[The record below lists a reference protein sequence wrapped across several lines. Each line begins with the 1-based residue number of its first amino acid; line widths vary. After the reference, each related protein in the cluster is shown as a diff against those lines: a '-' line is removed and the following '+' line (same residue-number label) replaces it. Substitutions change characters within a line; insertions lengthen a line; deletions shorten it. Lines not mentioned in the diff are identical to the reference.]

1 MKKIPQDEIFT
12 LKTEFEKDNREFKI
26 NGGIGIYLD
35 NNGKPYVHPVV
46 QKIIKKLNFDNF
58 NYLPISGDPIFLD
71 ESTKLLLGN
80 SLYIKKN
87 RFISKQ
93 GVIGGTNGI
102 YLYSS
107 LIKNLNKKTQ
117 IIIGLPTWENH
128 NKIFSN
134 LNVKTKTYN
143 HLTNKNEFNYEEIV
157 KLLNKEQKSV
167 VLFHGGSTHNPT
179 GINPN
184 PKQWEKL
191 SKIIKNKGHEV
202 FFDFAYMGLGYDIEK
217 DCYPIRLFI
226 KNNIITSIVISYSKN
241 MTLYQ
246 HRTAALL
253 IFNNSLK
260 EKIYVDNYLKYIFRL
275 VNSNPAAFG
284 QIIVSEILK
293 NNAYQKTWRKNLENM
308 KKNIN
313 MRRDLFIKITNNK
326 FAYLKNSKGF
336 YGKLNLSK
344 NQINILKEKYAIY
357 LLSNSRINFGGI
369 TLKQIPLIAA
379 AILETSI

>member
-35 NNGKPYVHPVV
+35 NNGKPYVHP
-46 QKIIKKLNFDNF
+46 IIKKVIKKLRFDNF

-107 LIKNLNKKTQ
+107 LIKNLNRKAQ
-117 IIIGLPTWENH
+117 IIIGIPTWENH

-143 HLTNKNEFNYEEIV
+143 HLTNKNEFNYDEIV

-184 PKQWEKL
+184 PKQWDKL
-191 SKIIKNKGHEV
+191 SRIIKNKQHEI
-202 FFDFAYMGLGYDIEK
+202 FFDFAYMGLGYNIEK

-226 KNNIITSIVISYSKN
+226 ENNIPTSIVISYSKN

-253 IFNNSLK
+253 IFNNSFK
-260 EKIYVDNYLKYIFRL
+260 EKNYIDNYLKYIFRL

-293 NNAYQKTWRKNLENM
+293 NNTNKKNWLKNLAVM
-308 KKNIN
+308 RKNIN
-313 MRRDLFIKITNNK
+313 KRRNLFVKITNNK
-326 FAYLKNSKGF
+326 FNYLKNSRGF

-344 NQINILKEKYAIY
+344 KQINILKEKYAIY
-357 LLSNSRINFGGI
+357 ILSNSRINFGGI
-369 TLKQIPLIAA
+369 STKDIPKIAS
-379 AILETSI
+379 AILKTSN